1 MLRVRVGTCG
11 LVQLALVGQREQ
23 AAGGVL
29 EAPLPPHL
37 AQGNPIFQL
46 AASISLPAL

>member
-11 LVQLALVGQREQ
+11 LVQLAPVGQGEQ

-29 EAPLPPHL
+29 EAPLPPDL
-37 AQGNPIFQL
+37 AQGNPVFQL
-46 AASISLPAL
+46 AASVSFPAL